1 MSKSDWDVLKSSL
14 TDDAP
19 IKLVQTET
27 SGRGLVAT
35 RQIAPNEIIF
45 EETPLV
51 LGPNQRM
58 NSDAT
63 KQTESY
69 LFCAG
74 CSMSLSPIC
83 VVGIIISKKKT
94 YIYGIYVCTIL
105 ICATLTNIKVYVCYF
120 IL

>member
-1 MSKSDWDVLKSSL
+1 MSKSDWDVLRSCL

-19 IKLVQTET
+19 VKLVQTET

-35 RQIAPNEIIF
+35 RQIEPNDTIF

-51 LGPNQRM
+51 LGPNQHT
-58 NSDAT
+58 NNDIT
-63 KQTESY
+63 KQAENY

-83 VVGIIISKKKT
+83 VVGMIIS
-94 YIYGIYVCTIL
+94 
-105 ICATLTNIKVYVCYF
+105 N
-120 IL
+120 